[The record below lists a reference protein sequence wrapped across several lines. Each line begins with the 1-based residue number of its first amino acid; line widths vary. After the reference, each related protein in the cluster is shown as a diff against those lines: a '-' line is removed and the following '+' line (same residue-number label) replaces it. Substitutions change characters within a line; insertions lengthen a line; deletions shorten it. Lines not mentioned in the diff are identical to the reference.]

1 MLNKFWSC
9 VCMRA
14 YMCWSV
20 IFYAVALT
28 PFIFFCRI
36 ASFPHRTQFG
46 IANSL
51 QPEAAHLCYP
61 KTRMNARI
69 TAIESRIVSNEA
81 GNKCRKI
88 MAVAGWRQ
96 KQMKTSVPRGNLIP
110 IYDRFILLLH
120 DSIFYALIFIY
131 DPKLWAE
138 WMYMNTKIWKYVMS
152 RRQWKPETRLN
163 QRPMCKSE
171 K

>member
-1 MLNKFWSC
+1 MSIN
-9 VCMRA
+9 
-14 YMCWSV
+14 
-20 IFYAVALT
+20 T
-28 PFIFFCRI
+28 IFFSRWYV
-36 ASFPHRTQFG
+36 AKSRFQ
-46 IANSL
+46 L
-51 QPEAAHLCYP
+51 PEANIVRYP
-61 KTRMNARI
+61 KARMNARI
-69 TAIESRIVSNEA
+69 TEQSLN
-81 GNKCRKI
+81 CRNSGDKR
-88 MAVAGWRQ
+88 MELCLPLMTLQ
-96 KQMKTSVPRGNLIP
+96 TKTSVPRGNLIP

-131 DPKLWAE
+131 DPKLRAE